1 MDVMGD
7 PAATDSSPGPSPST
21 SPGPQPSLRAGDAE
35 RQRTADRLADAFQEG
50 RLDVDEFGSRIERVW
65 QATHDT
71 DLDAL
76 LADLPADQ
84 GIASGRLPV
93 PATRRLPART
103 GHGATAG
110 VPATVAIMS
119 GAERS
124 GEWAAA
130 GTHTAVAIMGGVSID
145 LREASFTE
153 AETTIIAVAIMG
165 GVEVIVP
172 PDVRVRVHG
181 LPLMGGFGAEGS
193 INPADLAPDAPLV
206 TITGAAFW
214 GGVGVVR
221 RDFDED

>member
-7 PAATDSSPGPSPST
+7 STGPSPS
-21 SPGPQPSLRAGDAE
+21 PLPPPSLRAGDEE
-35 RQRTADRLADAFQEG
+35 RQRTADRLAQAFQEG
-50 RLDVDEFGSRIERVW
+50 RLDVDEFGSRIE
-65 QATHDT
+65 QAWASTYDSQ
-71 DLDAL
+71 LDAL
-76 LADLPADQ
+76 LADLPSGPSSSTALTP
-84 GIASGRLPV
+84 ASAR
-93 PATRRLPART
+93 RRLPERT
-103 GHGATAG
+103 NQQASAG

-130 GTHTAVAIMGGVSID
+130 GTHTAVAIMGGVSLD

-153 AETTIIAVAIMG
+153 AETTIVAVAIMG
-165 GVEVIVP
+165 GIEVVVP

-193 INPADLAPDAPLV
+193 INPADLAADAPLV

-221 RDFDED
+221 RDFGED